1 MRPGP
6 RARGFTLIEIMVAL
20 AVLAIALAAV
30 LKGVSAHVNNAVY
43 LRDRTLAHWVALNKL
58 TEMQV
63 KRDWPAAGA
72 TQGTSLMAGHEWHWT
87 VTVQDTPDPSVRR
100 VDVAVRADPAARS
113 ALTTLVG
120 YLARP
125 QGPVS

>member
-1 MRPGP
+1 MRLC
-6 RARGFTLIEIMVAL
+6 ARGFTLIEIMVAL

-30 LKGVSAHVNNAVY
+30 LQGISAHVNNAAY

-63 KRDWPAAGA
+63 KREWPAAGS
-72 TQGTSLMAGHEWHWT
+72 TQGANLMAAHEWQWT
-87 VTVQDTPDPSVRR
+87 VTVQDTPDAAVRR
-100 VDVAVRADPAARS
+100 VDVAVRSDPAAQG

-125 QGPVS
+125 EGPVL

>member
-1 MRPGP
+1 MKPH
-6 RARGFTLIEIMVAL
+6 ARGFTLIEIMVAL

-30 LKGVSAHVNNAVY
+30 LQGISAHVNNAAY

-63 KRDWPAAGA
+63 RRDWPASGA
-72 TQGTSLMAGHEWHWT
+72 TQGTSLMAGHEWRWT
-87 VTVQDTPDPSVRR
+87 ATVQDTPDPSVRR

-125 QGPVS
+125 EGPVS

>member
-1 MRPGP
+1 MKLRT
-6 RARGFTLIEIMVAL
+6 RGFTLIEIMVAL
-20 AVLAIALAAV
+20 AVLTIALAAV
-30 LKGVSAHVNNAVY
+30 LKGINSHVNNAAY
-43 LRDRTLAHWVALNKL
+43 LRDRTLAHWVALNKI

-72 TQGTSLMAGHEWHWT
+72 TQGSSLMAGHEWRWT
-87 VTVQDTPDPSVRR
+87 ATVKETPDASVRR

-125 QGPVS
+125 EGPVS